1 MIILLLPS
9 KISAFLTIRLLVHAV
24 HADIIFGSAHTA
36 DKKKEYRDITC
47 GSRSVIGAVHT
58 TGKYLELMLVGQFR

>member
-24 HADIIFGSAHTA
+24 HADIIFGRARTA
-36 DKKKEYRDITC
+36 DKKKEYRTEILL
-47 GSRSVIGAVHT
+47 VAHAVL
-58 TGKYLELMLVGQFR
+58 LEPFIQQGNI